1 MPSVTK
7 AASRW
12 HPTPLGAPSITPS
25 RLAPLFAQLSSA
37 SSSEQ
42 AETGA
47 RLEGPEVVTLYNTK
61 ARKKEVFEAK
71 NPNTKEVNMYV
82 CGVTVYDYSHIGHA
96 RVYTVFDVLF
106 RMLKW
111 RGFDVT
117 YCRNFTDVDD
127 KIIKR
132 ANEVGEECSDVT
144 ERFIAE
150 FHQDMRTLGN
160 LSPTMEPRATEHIG
174 ESIKGVSVSM
184 CTGVYLPPPPP
195 LSSAHPP
202 SRCDAHPDTPIAAPP
217 KGDMIEQIGKIIDN
231 GHAYAVDGDVYFSV
245 PSLDGYGSLSGRK
258 MEDNRA
264 GERVEVD
271 SRKRDPADFALWKAK
286 KEGEPF
292 WESPWGEVRYKRE
305 RERER

>member
-1 MPSVTK
+1 M
-7 AASRW
+7 
-12 HPTPLGAPSITPS
+12 
-25 RLAPLFAQLSSA
+25 
-37 SSSEQ
+37 
-42 AETGA
+42 
-47 RLEGPEVVTLYNTK
+47 VTLYNTK

-71 NPNTKEVNMYV
+71 NPKTKEVNMYV

-111 RGFDVT
+111 RGFNVT

-150 FHQDMRTLGN
+150 FHEDMRTLGN

-184 CTGVYLPPPPP
+184 CTGVYLPHLRRSALPIPPPG
-195 LSSAHPP
+195 A
-202 SRCDAHPDTPIAAPP
+202 TPILTRLSLRPP
-217 KGDMIEQIGKIIDN
+217 K
-231 GHAYAVDGDVYFSV
+231 AT
-245 PSLDGYGSLSGRK
+245 
-258 MEDNRA
+258 
-264 GERVEVD
+264 
-271 SRKRDPADFALWKAK
+271 
-286 KEGEPF
+286 
-292 WESPWGEVRYKRE
+292 
-305 RERER
+305 

>member
-1 MPSVTK
+1 MEK
-7 AASRW
+7 D
-12 HPTPLGAPSITPS
+12 
-25 RLAPLFAQLSSA
+25 
-37 SSSEQ
+37 
-42 AETGA
+42 
-47 RLEGPEVVTLYNTK
+47 EVVTLYNTK

-111 RGFDVT
+111 RGFNVT

-150 FHQDMRTLGN
+150 FHEDMRTLGN

-184 CTGVYLPPPPP
+184 CTWVYLPHLSRSALPIPPPV
-195 LSSAHPP
+195 A
-202 SRCDAHPDTPIAAPP
+202 TPILTRLSLCPP
-217 KGDMIEQIGKIIDN
+217 K
-231 GHAYAVDGDVYFSV
+231 AT
-245 PSLDGYGSLSGRK
+245 
-258 MEDNRA
+258 
-264 GERVEVD
+264 
-271 SRKRDPADFALWKAK
+271 
-286 KEGEPF
+286 
-292 WESPWGEVRYKRE
+292 
-305 RERER
+305 